1 MTTVFDLAGQA
12 IQGARDYQE
21 DFCDFAVAGSDS
33 AIGPGIIRLEKEQE
47 LLAVLADGM
56 GGHAGGA
63 EASSLACQSFLAAY
77 KGTKGMPQERLA
89 AALAASNHAIAE
101 RIQRDMSLNGMGC
114 TFLGVLFDAHG
125 MRWISVG
132 DSRLFLYRN
141 GELIHINEDHSMAPI
156 LDKLVEQGKMIPDEA
171 EHHPQRNHLRSALTG
186 SQIDLIQL
194 HDQSL
199 PLDDNDWILVASDGI
214 LTLSEAEIEYL
225 IEDNASGGS
234 QCVVN
239 AILKAV
245 ENAAA
250 PYQDNTTIIAIR
262 PGTRLTASASN

>member
-1 MTTVFDLAGQA
+1 MMTVFDLAGQA

-21 DFCDFAVAGSDS
+21 DFCDFAVSGTDLKT
-33 AIGPGIIRLEKEQE
+33 GPGLICLKKEQE
-47 LLAVLADGM
+47 LLTVLADGM

-63 EASSLACQSFLAAY
+63 EASSLACQSFIAAY
-77 KGTKGMPQERLA
+77 KGTRGMPQERLA

-114 TFLGVLFDAHG
+114 TFLGVLFDDEG

-141 GELIHINEDHSMAPI
+141 GELIHMNEDHSMAPV
-156 LDKLVEQGKMIPDEA
+156 LDKLVEQGKMIPDDA
-171 EHHPQRNHLRSALTG
+171 QRHPQRNHLRSALTG

-199 PLDDNDWILVASDGI
+199 PLYKNDWVLVASDGI
-214 LTLSEAEIEYL
+214 LTLSEPEIEAI
-225 IEDNASGGS
+225 IEKHASGGC
-234 QCVVN
+234 QFVVD
-239 AILKAV
+239 AILKSI

-262 PGTRLTASASN
+262 PVANSPISPPS